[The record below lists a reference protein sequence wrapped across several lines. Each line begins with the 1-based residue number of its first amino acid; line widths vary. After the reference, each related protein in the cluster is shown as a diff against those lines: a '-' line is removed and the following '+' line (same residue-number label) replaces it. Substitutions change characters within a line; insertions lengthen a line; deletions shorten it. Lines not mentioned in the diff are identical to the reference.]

1 MLEFFKNLLAD
12 ERGSLSHKRIIS
24 LIGAMSLFVTFVI
37 SKDAKIGELVFYL
50 VCIMSGFATVDKFSK

>member
-24 LIGAMSLFVTFVI
+24 LIGAMCLFVTFVI

-50 VCIMSGFATVDKFSK
+50 VCASMGFATIDKFTK